1 MKYHTQELHVHLF
14 FILDTELTNLNL
26 KSNERRCPYLNFD
39 YLELEY
45 HELSY

>member
-1 MKYHTQELHVHLF
+1 MYTHF

-26 KSNERRCPYLNFD
+26 KSNERRGPYLNFD

-45 HELSY
+45 HELSNQREYL